1 MGQSIVAIMP
11 ELLMTIFGL
20 MLIVIDIM
28 SKDEKKSG
36 VGYFG
41 IAFIL
46 LTLLAS
52 IPIGGFKIHGFN
64 NMLVWDSYAFAFFM
78 IFAIAY
84 ILTTLGSV
92 DYLKSNDINKGE
104 YYIIM
109 FFSIIGMMFMVS
121 ATDLSVFYLG
131 LETMAI
137 SMYIMAGF
145 NKKDKKSNEAGIKYF
160 IIGAFSSG
168 ILLYGLSYVYGY
180 TGSTKYVDIA
190 GMIKSNGLESFN
202 IKLGLVMMLTGF
214 AFKISAV
221 PFHMWA
227 PDVYSGAPTPVTGF
241 MTVAPKAASFG
252 ALIRF
257 VWIALEPAQME
268 WKLFFSILAVLTMT
282 YGNLVAIAQSNVK
295 RMLAYSAI
303 SHAGYMLIGVVAG
316 NELGYQSIALYMI
329 IYGFMNIGAF
339 TILSQLKNKGIIEDE
354 SLSSFAGLAKK
365 HPLASVA
372 MLIFMF
378 SLAGIPPLAGF
389 IGKFYIFSAAIKSGV
404 VWLAIVGVINS
415 VIGCY
420 YYMRVTIFMYFKEP
434 EVESYVDIK
443 PASFIATF
451 IAVIFVLLIGVFP
464 GFFINIV
471 NLMLV

>member
-52 IPIGGFKIHGFN
+52 IPIGGFKINGFN
-64 NMLVWDSYAFAFFM
+64 NMLVWDSYAFAFFI

-190 GMIKSNGLESFN
+190 GMINSNGLESFN

>member
-52 IPIGGFKIHGFN
+52 IPIGGFKINGFN

>member
-64 NMLVWDSYAFAFFM
+64 NMLVWDSYAFAFFI

>member
-64 NMLVWDSYAFAFFM
+64 NMLVWDSYAFAFFI

-190 GMIKSNGLESFN
+190 GMINSNGLESFN

>member
-1 MGQSIVAIMP
+1 MGQSLISIMP
-11 ELLMTIFGL
+11 EILMTIFGL
-20 MLIVIDIM
+20 ILVVIDVM
-28 SKDEKKSG
+28 AKDEQKAG

-41 IAFIL
+41 IAFIV

-52 IPIGGFKIHGFN
+52 VPVGGFKIIGFG
-64 NMLVWDSYAFAFFM
+64 NMLVWDTYAFAFFFV
-78 IFAIAY
+78 FAIAY

-92 DYLKSNDINKGE
+92 DYLKARGVNKGE
-104 YYIIM
+104 YYTIL

-121 ATDLSVFYLG
+121 ATDLSVLYLG

-137 SMYIMAGF
+137 AMYIMSGF
-145 NKKDKKSNEAGIKYF
+145 NKKSQDSNEAGIKYF

-168 ILLYGLSYVYGY
+168 ILLYGISYVYGY
-180 TGSTKYVDIA
+180 AGSTRYDVIA
-190 GMIKSNGLESFN
+190 ELIKTNGVNNLN
-202 IKLGLVMMLTGF
+202 IKMGLVMMLAGF

-241 MTVAPKAASFG
+241 MTVAPKAAAFG

-257 VWIALEPAQME
+257 VWVALEPAGPQ

-282 YGNLVAIAQSNVK
+282 YGNLVALAQNNIK

-303 SHAGYMLIGVVAG
+303 SHAGYMLIGVVAA
-316 NELGYQSIALYMI
+316 NELGYRSIALYLM

-339 TILSQLKNKGIIEDE
+339 TILGTLKNKGIIEDE
-354 SLSSFAGLAKK
+354 RIESFAGLAKK
-365 HPLASVA
+365 HPLASLA

-389 IGKFYIFSAAIKSGV
+389 VGKFYIFSAAVKSGLI
-404 VWLAIVGVINS
+404 WLAIVGVINS
-415 VIGCY
+415 AIACY
-420 YYMRVTIFMYFKEP
+420 YYMRVTIFMYFKEA
-434 EVESYVDIK
+434 EYDVVAEFK
-443 PASFIATF
+443 PAGSIAAF
-451 IAVIFVLLIGVFP
+451 IAVVFVLLIGVFP
-464 GFFINIV
+464 NFFINIV
-471 NLMLV
+471 KSMLV

>member
-11 ELLMTIFGL
+11 EFLMTIFGL

-46 LTLLAS
+46 IVLLVTV
-52 IPIGGFKIHGFN
+52 PVGGFKIIGFE
-64 NMLVWDSYAFAFFM
+64 NMLVWDTYSFAFFI

-84 ILTTLGSV
+84 ILSTLGSV
-92 DYLKSNDINKGE
+92 DYLKSNEINKGE

-121 ATDLSVFYLG
+121 ATDLSIFYLG

-145 NKKDKKSNEAGIKYF
+145 NKKDKRSNEAGIKYF

-180 TGSTKYVDIA
+180 AGSTKYIDIA
-190 GMIKSNGLESFN
+190 AMIASNGTESLN
-202 IKLGLVMMLTGF
+202 IKLGLVMMLAGF

-227 PDVYSGAPTPVTGF
+227 PDVYSGSPTPVTGF
-241 MTVAPKAASFG
+241 MTVAPKAAAFG

-257 VWIALEPAQME
+257 TWIALEPFEAE

-282 YGNLVAIAQSNVK
+282 YGNLVAIAQKNVK

-303 SHAGYMLIGVVAG
+303 SHAGYMLIGLVAA
-316 NELGYQSIALYMI
+316 NELGYRSIALYMI

-354 SLSSFAGLAKK
+354 SLESFAGLAKK
-365 HPLASVA
+365 HPLASAA

-389 IGKFYIFSAAIKSGV
+389 IGKFYIFSAAIKSGI

-434 EVESYVDIK
+434 EVESYVDMR

-451 IAVIFVLLIGVFP
+451 IAVVLVLLIGVFP

-471 NLMLV
+471 NLMIV